1 MKKAYITP
9 ASVVETISTEAII
22 AASLTINDGEAEQW
36 SNKKGSAWDS
46 ANWSASEEDE

>member
-22 AASLTINDGEAEQW
+22 AASLGINDGDSEQW
-36 SNKKGSAWDS
+36 SNKNGSAWDS
-46 ANWSASEEDE
+46 DNWRAPEDDE